1 MYARALLLISPG
13 PRGTWGLGCVGVFG
27 RAKAGSFVT
36 AVATAAATAT
46 ASTVVFNIVMI
57 GGTLG
62 SVQCR
67 YPVARLRLEVAGV
80 S

>member
-13 PRGTWGLGCVGVFG
+13 PRGTWGLSCVGVFG

-36 AVATAAATAT
+36 AAAAATTAA

-57 GGTLG
+57 GGTQG